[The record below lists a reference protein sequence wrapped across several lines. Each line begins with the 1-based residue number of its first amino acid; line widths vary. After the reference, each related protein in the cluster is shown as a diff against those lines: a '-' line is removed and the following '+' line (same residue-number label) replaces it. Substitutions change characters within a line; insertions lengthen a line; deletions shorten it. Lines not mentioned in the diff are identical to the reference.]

1 MKENIVQEKSEDVGR
16 QKLKITS
23 DEKESKKQ
31 SFFFGGMKR
40 FWGLVVALF
49 VFFAFVAFFVYPSQ
63 RGDISSTQLSE
74 DQLNATNPAFNE
86 TLPIQDVGIGAQG
99 RSMFIAFVMLTHV
112 VFANLHLG
120 GSWVAV
126 GSESVFLWKKK
137 DRFERIAKSMTLFN
151 VVLFSFGATLAIAGV
166 LFFIALFPTFASN
179 AFHIYWWPLFVEA
192 ILFATEI
199 VFLYTY
205 WFGWKKL
212 SKKWHQ
218 VLGYGYAVSVFFQTL
233 MINMLASGMLTP
245 GISNIQYYGNGI
257 MTISINEAFAAWFNP
272 TLWNLQWH
280 RLFASIAFIGFV
292 LGMLGAFHFINRKGE
307 QDRQYWDWVASYG
320 LNWGLLGLIIQ
331 PFLGLA
337 YMMQISS
344 ANNGAFQFIMHG
356 PRAWEMLLLIG
367 AIVFLFLTILLYFIE
382 RRKKVLLGMET
393 RSISRIF
400 LAFFIIAAIAGFIL
414 IQPAWLNT
422 PFIYDPGAW
431 INPIGAM
438 SYKYIALGVLIL
450 IGVALLAI
458 DVLILETPKERRWGD
473 LSFAS
478 RGYLIL
484 SGLLGIFIILI
495 MGFVRESARDPW
507 TISQI
512 IPVAGGM
519 NVQTPLSLGNIL
531 IVWLLSSIVILVAF
545 WLTSKATAHH
555 PEKAE
560 EIE

>member
-1 MKENIVQEKSEDVGR
+1 MKKNTFQNTSEENSEKMISE
-16 QKLKITS
+16 KK
-23 DEKESKKQ
+23 SKQ
-31 SFFFGGMKR
+31 GSFLFGGMKR
-40 FWGLVVALF
+40 FWVLVISLF
-49 VFFAFVAFFVYPSQ
+49 IFFAFVAFFVYPGQ
-63 RGDISSTQLSE
+63 HGDISSTDLSE
-74 DQLNATNPAFNE
+74 NQLNSTNPAFNE
-86 TLPIQDVGIGAQG
+86 TLPIQDVGMGAQG
-99 RSMFIAFVMLTHV
+99 RSMFIALVMLTHV

-126 GSESVFLWKKK
+126 GSESIFLWRKK
-137 DRFERIAKSMTLFN
+137 DRFERISKTVTSFN
-151 VVLFSFGATLAIAGV
+151 VILFSFGATFAIAGV

-179 AFHIYWWPLFVEA
+179 AFHIYWWPLLIEA

-199 VFLYTY
+199 VLLYSY

-218 VLGYGYAVSVFFQTL
+218 VLGYGYALSVFFQTL
-233 MINMLASGMLTP
+233 MINTLASGMLTP
-245 GISNIQYYGNGI
+245 GIQDIQYYGSGI
-257 MTISINEAFAAWFNP
+257 MTISLNEAFAAWFNP

-292 LGMLGAFHFINRKGE
+292 LAMLGAFHYINRKGK
-307 QDRQYWDWVASYG
+307 QDRHYWDWVASYG

-331 PFLGLA
+331 PLLGLA

-344 ANNGAFQFIMHG
+344 SNNGAFQFIMHG

-367 AIVFLFLTILLYFIE
+367 GIVFLFLTILLYFIE
-382 RRKKVLLGMET
+382 RRKKVLLGMKQLYF
-393 RSISRIF
+393 SRIF
-400 LAFFIIAAIAGFIL
+400 LVFFLIAVLAGFIL

-422 PFIYDPGAW
+422 PFIYDAGAW
-431 INPIGAM
+431 INPIGSM
-438 SYKYIALGVLIL
+438 WLKYIALGTLIL
-450 IGVALLAI
+450 NGVALLTI
-458 DVLILETPKERRWGD
+458 DIFVLGKRKEDHCGD
-473 LSFAS
+473 LSYAA
-478 RGYLIL
+478 RGCLIL

-519 NVQTPLSLGNIL
+519 NIKTPLSLGNIF
-531 IVWLLSSIVILVAF
+531 IVWVISSVIILVAF
-545 WLTSKATAHH
+545 WLTSKATAHR

>member
-1 MKENIVQEKSEDVGR
+1 MKTKSFQDTSEDEK
-16 QKLKITS
+16 QKMNNPIGGK
-23 DEKESKKQ
+23 KSKKEK
-31 SFFFGGMKR
+31 FFFGGMKR
-40 FWGLVVALF
+40 FWVLAIAFF
-49 VFFAFVAFFVYPSQ
+49 VFFAFVAFFVYPGQ

-74 DQLNATNPAFNE
+74 NQLNASDPAFNE

-99 RSMFIAFVMLTHV
+99 RSMFIALVMLTHV

-126 GSESVFLWKKK
+126 GSESMFLWKKK
-137 DRFERIAKSMTLFN
+137 DRFERISKTMTLFN
-151 VVLFSFGATLAIAGV
+151 VILFSFGATFAIAGV

-179 AFHIYWWPLFVEA
+179 AFHVYWWPLFIEA

-199 VFLYTY
+199 ILLYSY

-212 SKKWHQ
+212 SKRWHQ
-218 VLGYGYAVSVFFQTL
+218 VLGYGYALSVFFQTL
-233 MINMLASGMLTP
+233 MINTLASGMLTP
-245 GISNIQYYGNGI
+245 GISNIQYYGSGI

-292 LGMLGAFHFINRKGE
+292 LAMLGAFHFINRKGE

-320 LNWGLLGLIIQ
+320 LNWGLLGIIIQ

-344 ANNGAFQFIMHG
+344 SNNGAFQFIMHG

-382 RRKKVLLGMET
+382 RREKVLLELKT
-393 RSISRIF
+393 PYLSRVF
-400 LAFFIIAAIAGFIL
+400 LAFFSIAALAGFIL

-422 PFIYDPGAW
+422 PFIYDAGAW
-431 INPIGAM
+431 INPIGSM
-438 SYKYIALGVLIL
+438 SLKYIALGVLIL

-458 DVLILETPKERRWGD
+458 DVLILGKPKERHWGD
-473 LSFAS
+473 LSYAS
-478 RGYLIL
+478 RGYLIF

-519 NVQTPLSLGNIL
+519 NIKTPLSLGNIFM
-531 IVWLLSSIVILVAF
+531 VWVLASSIILIAF